1 MIVDISFFQV
11 TVLGAIQGLTEFLPI
26 SSSAHLQL
34 PRVLLNWKDQG
45 LTFDVA
51 LHLGSLLAVLIYLKD
66 DIANLVKAFFTRII
80 SKKNSTDADLALS
93 LIIASVPGAAT
104 GFLLNNFVDQY
115 ARSIEILAIF
125 TLVFALVLL
134 YADKKGSRDRS
145 LKQLTWMDASYI
157 GLAQVIA
164 LIPGV
169 SRSGVTM
176 SAALLLGYN
185 RKSAAKFSFLLS
197 IPIILGSNAL
207 RSYDLYSLQLDSLDF
222 LVLFYGMIVSGVVAY
237 TCIHYFLALVERF
250 GFLPFVVYRIFLSI
264 TLFSIS
270 LI

>member
-1 MIVDISFFQV
+1 MVDISFFQV
-11 TVLGAIQGLTEFLPI
+11 IILGAIQGLTEFLPI

-34 PRVLLNWKDQG
+34 PRVLLGWEDQG

-66 DIANLVKAFFTRII
+66 DIANIVKAVFTRII
-80 SKKNSTDADLALS
+80 SKKNSTDADLAFS
-93 LIIASVPGAAT
+93 LMIATVPGAVI

-115 ARSIEILAIF
+115 TRSIEILAVF
-125 TLVFALVLL
+125 TFIFALVLL
-134 YADKKGSRDRS
+134 YADNKGSRDRS
-145 LKQLTWMDASYI
+145 LKQLTWRDASYI
-157 GLAQVIA
+157 GFAQVIA

-185 RKSAAKFSFLLS
+185 RKSAAKFSFFLS
-197 IPIILGSNAL
+197 IPIILGSNIL

-222 LVLFYGMIVSGVVAY
+222 RVLLYGMIVSGLVAY
-237 TCIHYFLALVERF
+237 SCIHYFLALVERF

-264 TLFSIS
+264 TLILIS